1 MSQPAADGVE
11 AVAEECAAEV
21 AVVVECAAEVACR
34 AVE

>member
-21 AVVVECAAEVACR
+21 AVVECVAEVACR